1 MKKLVKV
8 AVVGGNNLRVNDKTV
23 QLVALNLLQ
32 LKAGEVVVTG
42 TGGGALIGEK
52 AAYQEEIPNVIMSGL
67 KLAERADVLIALP
80 GGATT
85 RNYVKMFKDANKR
98 VVEIEVGK

>member
-8 AVVGGNNLRVNDKTV
+8 AVVGGNNLRATDNVV

-42 TGGGALIGEK
+42 VGGGALIGEK
-52 AAYQEEIPNVIMSGL
+52 AAYQEEIPNVIMSGV

-85 RNYVKMFKDANKR
+85 RNYVKMFKDANKK